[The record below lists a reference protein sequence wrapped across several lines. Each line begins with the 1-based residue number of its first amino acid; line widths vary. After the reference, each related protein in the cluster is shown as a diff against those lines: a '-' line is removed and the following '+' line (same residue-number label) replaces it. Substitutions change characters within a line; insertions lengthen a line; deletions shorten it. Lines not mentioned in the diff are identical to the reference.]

1 MGLSCIKPWTGSTQ
15 SKKGG
20 DGTQVS
26 LSHDAYL
33 FMAGRHSEV
42 EKWMKAFSHMT
53 WVPFT
58 GVFGQTLENTI
69 LYERRHGERVA
80 PMIVEQCV
88 SFIRSWGLHEVG
100 LFHQP
105 GQVHVVKE
113 LQEAFDSG
121 EKFTFDSHTDVH
133 TVASLL
139 QLYLQKLPDPVVP
152 FSKYADLL
160 ACGALLLEDKEKGIQ
175 ELKRQLADLPS
186 INLNLLLYICRFLDE
201 VQSHSTVNKM
211 DVQNLASVFG
221 PNLLRPKLQEPDET
235 KRGPALVQQL
245 MSVMISEHD
254 KLFPAEDISH
264 AAQPAQ
270 TRPRPNLAC
279 SFPRLCHED
288 HQREARAKS
297 LSLPLTAG
305 PGLPRAVS
313 EKNAASNSWLALHEQ
328 TESCQSNSTDINH
341 ADSRP
346 LPSKDLSAHAQGSHY
361 RGLAPDPQAP
371 TGLIADE
378 HVDETRA
385 EPQENGTFPTI
396 PNVPDSCRAEPK
408 FNIPQKNTTTFSC
421 EVKLPI
427 YDNIYFA
434 PLLSSVEADCADRD
448 SWCSSPCENMLEG
461 KSSSRHSSRTSCALE
476 LSAATPTRASSVFGT
491 VSSSNSYN
499 SEVFL
504 PTTDSSAGQNPL
516 QCLVVGLKHQI
527 ANQKANYEAKIKS
540 LEQQNSTLESEIKE
554 LHSNLDLQ
562 RKCYDIG
569 EIKMRNAERARRDAE
584 RRNEMLQREMEQFF
598 DTFGDLTSEVKKTA
612 RIVNNF

>member
-53 WVPFT
+53 WMPFT

-105 GQVHVVKE
+105 GHVHLVKE

-139 QLYLQKLPDPVVP
+139 QLYLQKLPEPVVP

-160 ACGALLLEDKEKGIQ
+160 VCGTLLLEDREKGIH

-211 DVQNLASVFG
+211 DVQNLAAVFG
-221 PNLLRPKLQEPDET
+221 PNVLRPKLEEPDET

-254 KLFPAEDISH
+254 KLFPTEDISH
-264 AAQPAQ
+264 AAPAVQ

-297 LSLPLTAG
+297 LSLPLTTG

-313 EKNAASNSWLALHEQ
+313 EKNSASNSWLASHEQ
-328 TESCQSNSTDINH
+328 TENCQSNSADINH
-341 ADSRP
+341 TDSRP
-346 LPSKDLSAHAQGSHY
+346 RPSNDLSAHAQGSHC
-361 RGLAPDPQAP
+361 RGLAPNPQAP
-371 TGLIADE
+371 TSLIAEE

-385 EPQENGTFPTI
+385 DPQENGTFPTI
-396 PNVPDSCRAEPK
+396 PNVPDSCSAEPK
-408 FNIPQKNTTTFSC
+408 FSIPQKNTTTFSC
-421 EVKLPI
+421 EVKRPI

-434 PLLSSVEADCADRD
+434 PLLSAVEADGACRD
-448 SWCSSPCENMLEG
+448 SWCSSPSENMLEG
-461 KSSSRHSSRTSCALE
+461 RSSSRHSSRTSYALE
-476 LSAATPTRASSVFGT
+476 LNAATPTRASSVFGT

-504 PTTDSSAGQNPL
+504 PTTDSQNPL

-527 ANQKANYEAKIKS
+527 SNQKANYEAKIKS
-540 LEQQNSTLESEIKE
+540 LEHQNTKLESEIKE
-554 LHSNLDLQ
+554 LHSHLDLQ